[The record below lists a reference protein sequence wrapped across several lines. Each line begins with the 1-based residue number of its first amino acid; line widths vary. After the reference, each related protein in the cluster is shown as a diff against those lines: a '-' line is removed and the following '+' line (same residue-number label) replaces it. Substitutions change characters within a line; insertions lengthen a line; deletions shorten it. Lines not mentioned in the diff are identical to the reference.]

1 MKSFK
6 RALFVTV
13 LVLIALTVGYFV
25 YVGSLI

>member
-1 MKSFK
+1 MKSVK